1 MKVLV
6 IGSGGREHALCWSLS
21 HSERV
26 SKIYCAPGNP
36 GISDEATC
44 VDLDI
49 MDFDGILAF
58 CISQSINFVVIGP
71 EAPLVGG
78 LIDRLETE
86 GIASFGPSAAA
97 AKLEGS
103 KGFMKDLCKQC
114 GIPTARYKRF
124 SSFETAKTYI
134 LNERMPIVIKA
145 DGLAAGKGVIIAES
159 VADALAATKDILG
172 GMFGPAGT
180 EVVIEEFLPG
190 EEASY
195 LALVDGTN
203 ILPLET
209 AQDHKAVGEGDTGP
223 NTGGMGAYSPAPV
236 MSEELCNVTLNTI
249 VKPIVAAMAANGTPF
264 KGVFYA
270 GLMIS
275 NGTPKLLEVN
285 VRFGD
290 PECQAILFRL
300 KSDLFTML
308 QATWQGALSTISV
321 KWSTQAALC
330 VVMASQGYPGS
341 YIKNSRI
348 NILDTAK
355 SLEDIKIFHAGT
367 AFEGDKLVAVGGRVL
382 GITALGQNILAAQ
395 TRAYETI
402 RHIKWP
408 NGFYRKDIG
417 WRAIQGQ

>member
-26 SKIYCAPGNP
+26 SEIYCAPGNP
-36 GISDEATC
+36 GISNEAKC
-44 VDLDI
+44 VDIDV

-58 CISQSINFVVIGP
+58 CISQRIKFVVVGP
-71 EAPLVGG
+71 EAPLVEG

-86 GIASFGPSAAA
+86 GIATFGPSASA

-103 KGFMKDLCKQC
+103 KGFMKDICKQC
-114 GIPTARYKRF
+114 GVPTARYKRF

-134 LNERMPIVIKA
+134 LSERMPIVIKA
-145 DGLAAGKGVIIAES
+145 DGLAAGKGVIIAQNT
-159 VADALAATKDILG
+159 ADALTATKDIFG
-172 GMFGPAGT
+172 GKFGTAGS
-180 EVVIEEFLPG
+180 EVVIEEFLSG

-236 MSEELCNVTLNTI
+236 MTEELCKATLKTI
-249 VKPIVAAMAANGTPF
+249 IEPIVTSMAANGTPF

-275 NGTPKLLEVN
+275 NGAPKLLEVN

-300 KSDLFTML
+300 KSDLFTLL
-308 QATWQGALSTISV
+308 QATSESSLNTISV
-321 KWSTQAALC
+321 EWSTEAALC
-330 VVMASQGYPGS
+330 VVMASKGYPGS
-341 YIKNSRI
+341 YIKDSQI
-348 NILDTAK
+348 NISDKAT
-355 SLEDIKIFHAGT
+355 SLEGAKIFHAGT
-367 AFEGDKLVAVGGRVL
+367 ALQGDKLVAIGGRVL
-382 GITALGQNILAAQ
+382 GVTALGQNIFSAQ

-402 RHIKWP
+402 NLIDWP

-417 WRAIQGQ
+417 WRAINK